1 MALPQARVSLDAY
14 QKSIYQ
20 IDMHVIAKPALVDFW
35 TMYPAAK
42 EPLDTWYRIIR
53 RENFQN
59 FSEIREIFASA
70 DYVDGFTVFDI
81 GGNKFRLIAVIRYEW
96 QKVYIRAV
104 LTHKEYD
111 KGAWKRGE
119 K

>member
-1 MALPQARVSLDAY
+1 MR
-14 QKSIYQ
+14 
-20 IDMHVIAKPALVDFW
+20 VIAKPALLAFG
-35 TMYPAAK
+35 TAHPAAK
-42 EPLDTWYRIIR
+42 EPLETWHRIMR
-53 RENFQN
+53 RADFQN
-59 FSEIREIFASA
+59 FSELRKTFASA

-81 GGNKFRLIAVIRYEW
+81 GGNKFRLITVIRYEW

-119 K
+119 Q

>member
-1 MALPQARVSLDAY
+1 MRVITNRRLIEFA
-14 QKSIYQ
+14 QR
-20 IDMHVIAKPALVDFW
+20 H
-35 TMYPAAK
+35 PAAGP
-42 EPLDTWYRIIR
+42 PLQAWRKTM
-53 RENFQN
+53 EATAFAG
-59 FSEIREIFASA
+59 FSELRQSFGS
-70 DYVDGFTVFDI
+70 VDKVGDLHVFDI
-81 GGNKFRLIAVIRYEW
+81 GGNKFRLIAVVRYAC